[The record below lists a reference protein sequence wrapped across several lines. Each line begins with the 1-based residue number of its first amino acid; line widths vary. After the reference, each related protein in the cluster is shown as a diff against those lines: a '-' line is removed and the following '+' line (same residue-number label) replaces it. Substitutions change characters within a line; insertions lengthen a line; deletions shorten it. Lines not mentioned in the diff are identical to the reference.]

1 MEYQIPKSDLNPEL
15 VENIK
20 NVEKVIDQLNQRRDK
35 GLSPELE
42 TKLKKQLLISHVY
55 HSNAIEGNKLSLRE
69 TELILEGMSIN
80 ERPLKDEIE
89 ARSLAN
95 ATEYLYKLIDGRE
108 PLTKRT
114 LVELHGLIMK
124 DIPGINA
131 GQFRKTDVRIK
142 ESEHIPP
149 SFFEVDRQVDELFQW
164 MNRNAHKY
172 SPLVMGAII
181 HHWLAWIHPF
191 ADGNGRVAR
200 MFLNFYLLQ
209 KGYPEIIIK
218 ISERDLYYNALIKAD
233 KGDIADVVELLAD
246 NIRDSINIYEEMLNE
261 DERQQAWKLKYKELS
276 DGQYKK
282 AKETYSFQ
290 YEVWKNQIA
299 VFKALLLENIRDIGA
314 YLPNLSF
321 SVKEYDILSFSQYLD
336 ILENRDVSNTWYM
349 LLNIYDKT
357 KHDGISF
364 VFYFE
369 RFKYSKPLSITSD
382 EQSEHTSSDLKIE
395 SKPQIK
401 LYVSA
406 RKNQKSKRLAD
417 SIELV
422 NIGTWG
428 DQLSFGIKSNKK
440 ISGKWVKKVATIKDN
455 PGKVVRRFIDQVLEN
470 YFNISANK
478 K

>member
-1 MEYQIPKSDLNPEL
+1 MEYQVPQNDLNPEL
-15 VENIK
+15 VENVK
-20 NVEKVIDQLNQRRDK
+20 NIEKVIDQLNQRRDK
-35 GLSPELE
+35 GLSPELSI
-42 TKLKKQLLISHVY
+42 KLKKQLLISHVY

-131 GQFRKTDVRIK
+131 GQFRTTEVRIK
-142 ESEHIPP
+142 ESEHVPP
-149 SFFEVDRQVDELFQW
+149 SFFEIDRHVDKLFQW
-164 MNRNAHKY
+164 MHRNSHKY
-172 SPLVMGAII
+172 SPLIMGAII

-200 MFLNFYLLQ
+200 MFLNFFLLQ
-209 KGYPEIIIK
+209 RGYPEVIIK
-218 ISERDLYYNALIKAD
+218 IGERDRYYNALIKAD

-246 NIRDSINIYEEMLNE
+246 SIRNSISVYEEMLNE

-276 DGQYKK
+276 DTQYVK
-282 AKETYSFQ
+282 AKETFSFQ

-299 VFKALLLENIRDIGA
+299 VFKALLLENIRDIGG
-314 YLPNLSF
+314 YLPNLYF
-321 SVKEYDILSFSQYLD
+321 SVKEYDILSFSKYLD

-357 KHDGISF
+357 KHDGMSF

-369 RFKYSKPLSITSD
+369 RFKYSRPLSIVSD
-382 EQSEHTSSDLKIE
+382 EQSEQSPSNFKVE

-406 RKNQKSKRLAD
+406 RKNQKSVRLSD
-417 SIELV
+417 NIELV

-440 ISGKWVKKVATIKDN
+440 ISGKWVRKIHTIKEN
-455 PGKVVRRFIDQVLEN
+455 PGKIVRRFIDQVLEN
-470 YFNISANK
+470 YFNDATNK
-478 K
+478 N